1 MRSLTLVR
9 KNLFRRKLR
18 FGLLFFSIMIAFLL
32 YGVLASINTLIT
44 TGGDSAQANRMVTMN
59 KINFTQPLPISYLN
73 RVRAV
78 EGVTAATH
86 ANWFGGYFQDQKNF
100 IVMFAAEPESYLQVY
115 PEILLAPAER
125 EQFIKDRKAIVV
137 GKEVADKFGWKLG
150 QQVPIFSNIF
160 QQKDGKRSWDFVIA
174 GIFTTAKKN
183 TAPDFIL
190 FNWEYFN
197 ETRSFGKDFT
207 GNITFLTENMDM
219 NAAVKTKIDAM
230 FANSSYATDTVTE
243 QQFLAAFVGQLGNI
257 GLIISIVV
265 GASFI
270 TILIIVGNTMVM
282 AVRERTREIGI
293 MKTLGFSV
301 QRIMGMIVGESLLI
315 ALIGGIAGLLLATLF
330 VTVLAANG
338 FGGITVP
345 GSIWLKGIGWMI
357 LLGVLTS
364 AIPAMNALK
373 LNIVTALGRK

>member
-1 MRSLTLVR
+1 
-9 KNLFRRKLR
+9 
-18 FGLLFFSIMIAFLL
+18 
-32 YGVLASINTLIT
+32 
-44 TGGDSAQANRMVTMN
+44 
-59 KINFTQPLPISYLN
+59 
-73 RVRAV
+73 
-78 EGVTAATH
+78 
-86 ANWFGGYFQDQKNF
+86 
-100 IVMFAAEPESYLQVY
+100 
-115 PEILLAPAER
+115 
-125 EQFIKDRKAIVV
+125 
-137 GKEVADKFGWKLG
+137 
-150 QQVPIFSNIF
+150 
-160 QQKDGKRSWDFVIA
+160 
-174 GIFTTAKKN
+174 
-183 TAPDFIL
+183 
-190 FNWEYFN
+190 
-197 ETRSFGKDFT
+197 
-207 GNITFLTENMDM
+207 
-219 NAAVKTKIDAM
+219 VKTKIDAM